1 MAISRQRGFT
11 LIELM
16 VAVAIMGILFAFA
29 IPNFESFVNS
39 NRLTSGANEMVAS
52 LQTARMEALR
62 RNRRVVVCLSADP
75 NSATPGCTTTNP
87 TGWVVFLDKD
97 ISGTFTTGDTLLRAS
112 TLKDRLI
119 VLTSPAV
126 AGKII
131 FRSDGLAHDSSD
143 TLLNGSVQFCTTTT
157 RPLQN
162 AREVQ
167 VGAGSRV
174 FVKTPAANVT
184 CTTAP
189 ANPTAT

>member
-1 MAISRQRGFT
+1 MAISRQTGFT

-16 VAVAIMGILFAFA
+16 VAIAIMGILFAVA
-29 IPNFESFVNS
+29 LPNFESFVNS
-39 NRLTSGANEMVAS
+39 NRLSSAANEMIAS
-52 LQTARMEALR
+52 LQTARMESLR
-62 RNRRVVVCLSADP
+62 RNRRAVVCLSADP
-75 NSATPGCTTTNP
+75 GSATPGCTTTNP
-87 TGWVVFLDKD
+87 TGWVTFLDVDK
-97 ISGTFTTGDTLLRAS
+97 SGTFTTGDTLLRAS

-131 FRSDGLAHDSSD
+131 FRSDGLARDSTD
-143 TLLNGSVQFCTTTT
+143 ALLNGSVQFCTTTT

-174 FVKTPAANVT
+174 LVKTPATNVT
-184 CTTAP
+184 CATAP
-189 ANPTAT
+189 NNPTAT